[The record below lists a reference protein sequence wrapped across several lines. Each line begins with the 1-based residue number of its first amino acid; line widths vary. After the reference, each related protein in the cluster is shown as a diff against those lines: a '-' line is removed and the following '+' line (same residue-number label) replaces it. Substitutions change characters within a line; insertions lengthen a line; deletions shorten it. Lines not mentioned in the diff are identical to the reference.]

1 MGPPG
6 GDAPRIL
13 LASASPRRRELL
25 ARLGVPLRV
34 EVSRFDE
41 AGPGPDPHG
50 RVMDN
55 ARGKAREVATRVG
68 VPAGGVVLGCDTEV
82 ALDGVTLGQPADE
95 AAALRMV
102 HALAG
107 RTHEVLTGVVVIG
120 RDGREWEALETVEV
134 SMRWVSGDLA
144 EWYVAT
150 GEWEGKAGGYAI
162 QGYGCVLV
170 DAIRGDHT
178 AVVGLPMAATGK
190 LLERAGVAPW
200 SPEPPGR

>member
-1 MGPPG
+1 MALPG

-13 LASASPRRRELL
+13 LASASPRRSELL
-25 ARLGVPLRV
+25 GRLGVPFRV
-34 EVSRFDE
+34 EVSRFEE

-55 ARGKAREVATRVG
+55 ARGKAREVAARAG

-82 ALDGVTLGQPADE
+82 ALDGVTLGQPPDE

-107 RTHEVLTGVVVIG
+107 RTHEVLSGVVVL
-120 RDGREWEALETVEV
+120 RDDGREWEQMETVEV
-134 SMRWVSGDLA
+134 SMRWVSPDLA

-150 GEWEGKAGGYAI
+150 GEWQGKAGGYAI

-170 DAIRGDHT
+170 DGIRGDYT

-190 LLERAGVAPW
+190 LLERAGIAPW
-200 SPEPPGR
+200 SPAAAG